1 MVMMVDGEGE
11 REEVEKG
18 GGEDEQNKNFISQ
31 LPINRPWRRYW

>member
-11 REEVEKG
+11 RGEREKEEG
-18 GGEDEQNKNFISQ
+18 GDEQNKNYISQ